1 MDRRFAERYG
11 NLETWHWWFRGR
23 RRILETV
30 LSRELRKQTSLSIVS
45 LGCGPIEGLKWL
57 VPFAEPDGRVVGV
70 DSESVHARHL
80 AGNMTCVVGRAE
92 AIPLA
97 SASFDVV
104 LALDVLEHLDDDA
117 AGVREALQL
126 LKPGGLLLVTVPA
139 LPSLWGPQDIISQH
153 RRRYTKRSL
162 KDLFAQA
169 QLPFSYVTYFN
180 TVLFPPVAA
189 IRWFRRSVG
198 LAHQTGS
205 DFDSNHPGVMND
217 ILAAVFSFE
226 RHLIRRLPMPL
237 GVSLL
242 ATARR
247 I

>member
-1 MDRRFAERYG
+1 MDRQFAGRYG
-11 NLETWHWWFRGR
+11 DLETWHWWFRGR
-23 RRILETV
+23 QRILETV
-30 LSRELRKQTSLSIVS
+30 LFGELRKRTSLSVVS
-45 LGCGPIEGLKWL
+45 VGCGPVEGLNWL
-57 VPFAEPDGRVVGV
+57 VPFAEPDGLVVGV
-70 DSESVHARHL
+70 DSDSAHAREL
-80 AGNMTCVVGRAE
+80 SGNMRCIVGRAE

-97 SASFDVV
+97 SESFDVV

-117 AGVREALQL
+117 AGLREALQL

-139 LPSLWGPQDIISQH
+139 LPSLWGPQDIINHH
-153 RRRYTKRSL
+153 RRRYTRRTL

-169 QLPFSYVTYFN
+169 RVPLSYVTYFN

-189 IRWFRRSVG
+189 IRWFRRCVG
-198 LAHQTGS
+198 LARDPGS

-217 ILAAVFSFE
+217 ILAAVFSLE
-226 RHLIRRLPMPL
+226 RHLIRHLPLPL